1 MIAPRSS
8 SSSTRRSSL
17 LWLAS
22 SLAVVVGCS
31 NPITYSRIG
40 VDLPDSGP
48 GTGGA
53 TSPGIGGKGA
63 GGAGGRSD
71 GGSGAGGADAG
82 SDVPMGSGGMI
93 GTADAGTDGTG
104 AGGMGTGGTGMGGM
118 GTGGAGMGGMGTGG
132 AGMGGMGTGGAG
144 MGGMGIGG
152 AGGGPAV
159 DTAQFNFEASEQ
171 GWVAQGGFTAAARMT
186 AQRFAG
192 AASLGATLT
201 YAGTGEISQDLLIE
215 PAAGTGPVAGNVVT
229 FHVFLPANAAGVIPW
244 VQPYVQD
251 SANPQAFIP
260 TYTPATMLIY
270 GGWNTITVPVPANI
284 VAPIAKIAVQ
294 VHTAGAVAFTGT
306 VYVDSIGW

>member
-1 MIAPRSS
+1 M
-8 SSSTRRSSL
+8 
-17 LWLAS
+17 
-22 SLAVVVGCS
+22 
-31 NPITYSRIG
+31 
-40 VDLPDSGP
+40 
-48 GTGGA
+48 GG
-53 TSPGIGGKGA
+53 
-63 GGAGGRSD
+63 
-71 GGSGAGGADAG
+71 
-82 SDVPMGSGGMI
+82 GGMI

-104 AGGMGTGGTGMGGM
+104 AGSV
-118 GTGGAGMGGMGTGG
+118 
-132 AGMGGMGTGGAG
+132 GTGGAG
-144 MGGMGIGG
+144 MGGMGIGGAGMGGTGTGGTGMGGMGVGG

-159 DTAQFNFEASEQ
+159 DTAQFNFEASAQ
-171 GWVAQGGFTAAARMT
+171 GWAAQGGFTAAARMT

-192 AASLGATLT
+192 AAALGATLT

-215 PAAGTGPVAGNVVT
+215 PAAGTGPGAGNVVT

-284 VAPIAKIAVQ
+284 VPPIAKIAVQ
-294 VHTAGAVAFTGT
+294 VDTAGAAAFTGT